1 MNNNVSAQTND
12 TDLTNFMVDLN
23 GIQWNGFNNFSW
35 DMTSLNDFNNF
46 LSGSFNKLD
55 PLQCLDAYAQDFQAS
70 PSDLF
75 VVTQD
80 NVPYLNSSMPAVLY
94 AEHVPNPLPA
104 IDPYSWICSQFPQT
118 STSFCSD
125 HISSFKANISSW
137 QPFGHQVDYCLTQG
151 YVEIGPLNMLTGQC
165 RVQLDL
171 SVALI
176 VGIVN
181 LVQVILMC
189 VSILGFRNK
198 PLLTNGDAILSFLEY
213 PDSTTQSMSL
223 LEKSDVQRFK
233 VPKKKA
239 QAAQSEIAFTS
250 VILEAAVRTV
260 IACVKVDVWSLKW
273 GKAGLAS

>member
-1 MNNNVSAQTND
+1 MNNNISATSSDTAIWNLLADFND
-12 TDLTNFMVDLN
+12 
-23 GIQWNGFNNFSW
+23 IQWNGFSGFSWTMSASNDLNNFA
-35 DMTSLNDFNNF
+35 T
-46 LSGSFNKLD
+46 GSFNKLD
-55 PLQCLDAYAQDFQAS
+55 PLQCLDAYAQDFQNS

-80 NVPYLNSSMPAVLY
+80 NVTYLNSSLPAVLY
-94 AEHVPNPLPA
+94 AEQVLNSLPA

-118 STSFCSD
+118 DTSLCSD

-151 YVEIGPLNMLTGQC
+151 YVGVGPFNMMTGHC

-171 SVALI
+171 SVSLI

-189 VSILGFRNK
+189 VSILGARNK
-198 PLLTNGDAILSFLEY
+198 PLLTTGDAILSFLED

-233 VPKKKA
+233 FPKKA
-239 QAAQSEIAFTS
+239 QAAQSLTWLSSPKSFMVTRRRWFTA
-250 VILEAAVRTV
+250 VGKGRWIGFTIL
-260 IACVKVDVWSLKW
+260 
-273 GKAGLAS
+273 

>member
-35 DMTSLNDFNNF
+35 DMASLNDFNNF

-75 VVTQD
+75 VVTRD
-80 NVPYLNSSMPAVLY
+80 NIPYLNSSMPAVLY

-239 QAAQSEIAFTS
+239 QAAQSVKWLSSPKSFVATRKRWHTAVGKGRWIGFA
-250 VILEAAVRTV
+250 IL
-260 IACVKVDVWSLKW
+260 
-273 GKAGLAS
+273 

>member
-1 MNNNVSAQTND
+1 MNNNISAETND
-12 TDLTNFMVDLN
+12 TDLTNVMLDFN
-23 GIQWNGFNNFSW
+23 EIQWNGFNNFSLY
-35 DMTSLNDFNNF
+35 MSASNDFNNF
-46 LSGSFNKLD
+46 LAGSFNKLG
-55 PLQCLDAYAQDFQAS
+55 PLECLNAYAEDFQAS

-80 NVPYLNSSMPAVLY
+80 NVPYLNSSLPAVLY
-94 AEHVPNPLPA
+94 AEEVFNPLPV
-104 IDPYSWICSQFPQT
+104 IDPYSWICTQFPRT
-118 STSFCSD
+118 STSLCSD
-125 HISSFKANISSW
+125 HISSFKSNISSW

-151 YVEIGPLNMLTGQC
+151 HEEVGPLNSLTGQC

-189 VSILGFRNK
+189 VSIWGVRNT
-198 PLLTNGDAILSFLEY
+198 PLLTNGDAILSFLED

-233 VPKKKA
+233 VPKKKT
-239 QAAQSEIAFTS
+239 QAAQSVKWLSSPKSFVGTRKRWYTAVRKGRWIGF
-250 VILEAAVRTV
+250 VIL
-260 IACVKVDVWSLKW
+260 
-273 GKAGLAS
+273 